1 MKDLII
7 KNINDIQSEN
17 LDRGNDNVFSI
28 KRAIPENDQDKCF
41 ANFIEIPPGKY
52 AYSYH
57 YHEHTEEVFYIL
69 SGEGSLRTYEGEKI
83 VKAGDM
89 CCFPT
94 GEKGAHLLRNISKTE
109 VLKFIDF
116 GAYGSHTEIV
126 TYPDTNQYLLIG
138 PHIGFKKIDGN

>member
-1 MKDLII
+1 MNDLII
-7 KNINDIQSEN
+7 KNIGDIQPEN

-28 KRAIPENDQDKCF
+28 KRVIPESEQDKCF

-57 YHEHTEEVFYIL
+57 YHEQTEEIFYII
-69 SGEGSLRTYEGEKI
+69 SGEGILRTYEGEKA
-83 VKAGDM
+83 VKSGDM

-94 GEKGAHLLRNISKTE
+94 GKKGAHVLRNTSKTE

-116 GAYGSHTEIV
+116 GAFNSHIDIV
-126 TYPDTNQYLLIG
+126 TYPDTNQHLLIG
-138 PHIGFKKIDGN
+138 PHIGFKKVDGN